1 MTRSRILIV
10 DDEPLA
16 RSRLRQQIER
26 MEQYEIAGEAQDGVQ
41 AIRMVAQDNIDIIL
55 LDIRMPGMDGL
66 EVGKHLAGL
75 DHAPAV
81 IFTTAYSEHALDA
94 FQAHAVDYLLK
105 PVRPEKLMAAL
116 EAAHRLSRVQIREL
130 DEDIDTGKRTHICA
144 RVRGDLQLISINEI
158 YFFKADSKYVE
169 VRHKGGSVLI
179 EEPLVA
185 LEKEFAGQFMRVHRN
200 ALVAPAFLEELRKDE
215 DGHSRLG
222 MNGIT
227 DTVEVSRRHLPGV
240 RALLKKG

>member
-1 MTRSRILIV
+1 MKLSRILIV

-16 RSRLRQQIER
+16 RIRLRQQIESLDL
-26 MEQYEIAGEAQDGVQ
+26 YTVAGEAQDGLQ
-41 AIRMVAQDNIDIIL
+41 AIRMVASDNIDIIL

-75 DHAPAV
+75 DQAPAI

-94 FQAHAVDYLLK
+94 FQARAVDYLLK
-105 PVRPEKLMAAL
+105 PVRPEKLEAAL
-116 EAAHRLSRVQIREL
+116 QAAHRLSRAQMKQL

-144 RVRGDLQLISINEI
+144 RVRGDLQLINVNDI

-179 EEPLVA
+179 EEPLVS
-185 LEKEFAGQFMRVHRN
+185 LEKEFGEGFMRVHRN

-215 DGHSRLG
+215 NGHSHLG
-222 MNGIT
+222 MRGIS
-227 DTVEVSRRHLPGV
+227 DTIEVSRRHLPSV
-240 RALLKKG
+240 RAQLKQA